1 LYQKNYFQSAIQF
14 LNNFK
19 HDVSSLSYILEAND
33 NLRNINYECFI
44 PQEIKVKEF
53 NDINLFIDNYL
64 VKSVICS
71 YISDSFNIRLDILGI
86 LLESF

>member
-1 LYQKNYFQSAIQF
+1 MYQKNYFQSAIQF
-14 LNNFK
+14 LNNFE
-19 HDVSSLSYILEAND
+19 HDVSSLTYILEAND

-71 YISDSFNIRLDILGI
+71 YISEFLKIY
-86 LLESF
+86 LL